1 MWLTLYY
8 EKILGDRE
16 IRTTLGLL
24 DNIFIRMTVIFSD
37 FDAFSPLINCI
48 VAHRKL
54 KSCDQNFLWAKMQFF
69 NGEIPSKS
77 ENITVILI
85 YCPKVPT

>member
-24 DNIFIRMTVIFSD
+24 DYIRMTVIFSD

-54 KSCDQNFLWAKMQFF
+54 KSCDQNFLWVEMQFC
-69 NGEIPSKS
+69 NGEIPKKSK
-77 ENITVILI
+77 NITVIPI